1 MANKIRKGDDVII
14 MAGKD
19 KGKRGTVLRIA
30 GDDRVVV
37 ENINLARKHV
47 KPNPNKG
54 EQGGIIDK
62 EMPLH
67 VSNVALYNPA
77 TEKGDRVGFKTLD
90 DGRKVRVFKSNGEV
104 VDVWGDSD
112 DKATGS
118 LQAERRTQL
127 MEKFGY
133 SSIMQ
138 VPRIEKITLNMGVG
152 EAVGD
157 KKVMEFAV
165 GDMEKIAGQKAIV
178 TKAKKSVAGFKIRDG
193 WPIGCKVTLR
203 RERMYEFLDRL
214 INIAIPRIRDFRGLN
229 GKSFDG
235 RGNYSMGVKE
245 QIIFPEVEYDKVDA
259 LRGMDITITTS
270 AKNDEECR
278 ALLDS
283 FSFPFK

>member
-30 GDDRVVV
+30 GEDRVVV

-104 VDVWGDSD
+104 VDV
-112 DKATGS
+112 
-118 LQAERRTQL
+118 
-127 MEKFGY
+127 
-133 SSIMQ
+133 
-138 VPRIEKITLNMGVG
+138 
-152 EAVGD
+152 
-157 KKVMEFAV
+157 
-165 GDMEKIAGQKAIV
+165 
-178 TKAKKSVAGFKIRDG
+178 
-193 WPIGCKVTLR
+193 
-203 RERMYEFLDRL
+203 
-214 INIAIPRIRDFRGLN
+214 
-229 GKSFDG
+229 
-235 RGNYSMGVKE
+235 
-245 QIIFPEVEYDKVDA
+245 
-259 LRGMDITITTS
+259 
-270 AKNDEECR
+270 
-278 ALLDS
+278 
-283 FSFPFK
+283 